1 MLNTNF
7 TANVENDLD
16 LVSNGKMN
24 WYDVIKK
31 IYDTFNPVIL
41 SQMNISNSTNK
52 DKTNSDKI
60 LFKYKGKDVIL
71 KNGRYGEYLRYGTKN
86 YNIQGYLKYKNI
98 ESDMITLDD
107 LKILVQFPKKY
118 VNIKI

>member
-1 MLNTNF
+1 
-7 TANVENDLD
+7 
-16 LVSNGKMN
+16 MN

-41 SQMNISNSTNK
+41 SQMSSGNTSNSSTS
-52 DKTNSDKI
+52 SDKI

-86 YNIQGYLKYKNI
+86 SRPY
-98 ESDMITLDD
+98 
-107 LKILVQFPKKY
+107 ILPENRS
-118 VNIKI
+118 VNIDTHNDLVLAGVILKNK